1 MSFEADEAEPVKW
14 FAVQTRPKHEKSV
27 AGLLEAKG
35 YEQLLPLYQSW
46 HRHSGRLQS
55 VLLPLF
61 TSYLFCRFD
70 PLRRLP
76 VLMTPGVFTIV
87 GIGREP
93 QPIPSEEIARI
104 QASCSS
110 GLPVRPW
117 PYVERGD
124 LVRVECGPLQG
135 VEGILVSE
143 KNACRLVV
151 SVEILKRS
159 VAVEVE
165 RDWVVPVTPRRSSG
179 VSKTQTKKS
188 QGTSRPSTDLES
200 SSRR

>member
-1 MSFEADEAEPVKW
+1 MSFEADEAEPIKW

-93 QPIPSEEIARI
+93 QPIPNEEIARI
-104 QASCSS
+104 HASCSS

-143 KNACRLVV
+143 KNSFRLVV

-188 QGTSRPSTDLES
+188 QGASRPSTDLES